1 MDWTWFITVP
11 LSLMGLCA
19 LGKWLF
25 DIAVDRLS
33 GWVDGRA
40 ARYYT
45 VLFDM
50 KLKSIRQ
57 DRKIDELQAQIQ
69 KLTEASAKA
78 AEASRA
84 VPKKAK
90 KGGE

>member
-11 LSLMGLCA
+11 LALMGLCA

-45 VLFDM
+45 VL
-50 KLKSIRQ
+50 KLLFEKSIRQ

-78 AEASRA
+78 A